1 MTKIL
6 ISSCT
11 GVGNMILKTPFI
23 HSLKDNFEDP
33 SIDMVVGFRD
43 KAEFIFENETF
54 INKKISL
61 YKKKN
66 FIEVIKFVLK
76 LRKNNYS
83 YIFLPFDD
91 ELGDLSRIFL
101 GILSRSVVITHYLMP
116 TFRHPRALLTFFILF
131 LLPKVKLVPF
141 IAGRHEIDLNLDL
154 LQSLKDYPI
163 CSNRK
168 TSINID
174 NNSKILERFN
184 LVKDN
189 YIIFQLSARSG
200 MPTPKKWPLQNF
212 VDLFDQIKK
221 SYPQIK
227 IVTIGNQADFD
238 AEISAFLKL
247 RNDITNTAGKTSILE
262 AASLLS
268 NSAVSIVHDSGAMH
282 IANAVSAKT
291 IALLGPTDI
300 SRTGPLDKNTTVII
314 SKNDSTNS
322 MFNFKMGEEAVLKK
336 FGQDYCMS
344 SILPDDVH
352 QAVLSRLQS

>member
-174 NNSKILERFN
+174 NNLNILERFN

>member
-66 FIEVIKFVLK
+66 FIEIIKFALK

-91 ELGDLSRIFL
+91 ELGDLSRIFI
-101 GILSRSVVITHYLMP
+101 GILSRSEVVTHYLMP

-154 LQSLKDYPI
+154 LQSIKDYPI
-163 CSNRK
+163 FSNRK

-174 NNSKILERFN
+174 NNSNILERFN
-184 LVKDN
+184 LIKDN

-212 VDLFDQIKK
+212 IDLFDQIKK

-238 AEISAFLKL
+238 AEISDFLKL

-262 AASLLS
+262 AALLLS

-352 QAVLSRLQS
+352 QAVLSRLQP